1 MSDHAGVWRAAADA
15 AGRGAKAAL
24 ATVSRCRG
32 SLPMA
37 SDAKLFVSPERR
49 VGTVG
54 GGCVE
59 ADVILQALATD
70 RPATVQHTLNSDIAG
85 DLGLSCGG
93 TVDLFL
99 EPVVPEAAVLYAAVA
114 DAIDRRVAGQV
125 TTAHRWERGPRK
137 LARLGE
143 ASVVVGDMPSGE
155 VFEERVPRAPR
166 LVLFGA
172 GHVAE
177 AIAQVAAATDFRVTV
192 VDDRVEFANPDR
204 FPGAQVV
211 VDDLRAALSGFTW
224 DADDYVIACTRGH
237 AQDAL
242 VVQALAGSPA
252 RYVGMLGSRRKQ
264 AVIWQ
269 ALAQAGVRAQDLARV
284 RVPIGEAIGAD
295 TPGEIGVSVMA
306 ELIRLR
312 RLVQTE

>member
-1 MSDHAGVWRAAADA
+1 
-15 AGRGAKAAL
+15 
-24 ATVSRCRG
+24 
-32 SLPMA
+32 
-37 SDAKLFVSPERR
+37 
-49 VGTVG
+49 
-54 GGCVE
+54 
-59 ADVILQALATD
+59 
-70 RPATVQHTLNSDIAG
+70 
-85 DLGLSCGG
+85 
-93 TVDLFL
+93 
-99 EPVVPEAAVLYAAVA
+99 
-114 DAIDRRVAGQV
+114 
-125 TTAHRWERGPRK
+125 
-137 LARLGE
+137 
-143 ASVVVGDMPSGE
+143 VVVGDMPSGE

-204 FPGAQVV
+204 FPGAEVV